1 MSFVGGGVGGG
12 TDVHKFVEALQ
23 ADFKTLSLETKK
35 KYPQI
40 KEVSTYVRVI
50 TTLLLLLCLLNLADV
65 CISVAI
71 CHTMW
76 QLWVE
81 GDTNYGPG
89 LVLHLRVGVCAFV
102 HYAIMKLI
110 SGPARCGRVSRE
122 EIKLIFMTITL
133 IELSMHSILSTLL
146 QFHLSF
152 RQARRQSPSYALLAA
167 ASKILF
173 TTQSTR
179 YSILWCRAVKQKT

>member
-1 MSFVGGGVGGG
+1 M
-12 TDVHKFVEALQ
+12 HKFVEALQ

-81 GDTNYGPG
+81 SDTNHGPG
-89 LVLHLRVGVCAFV
+89 LILHLCVCV
-102 HYAIMKLI
+102 RL
-110 SGPARCGRVSRE
+110 C
-122 EIKLIFMTITL
+122 
-133 IELSMHSILSTLL
+133 
-146 QFHLSF
+146 
-152 RQARRQSPSYALLAA
+152 
-167 ASKILF
+167 
-173 TTQSTR
+173 TTQ
-179 YSILWCRAVKQKT
+179 L